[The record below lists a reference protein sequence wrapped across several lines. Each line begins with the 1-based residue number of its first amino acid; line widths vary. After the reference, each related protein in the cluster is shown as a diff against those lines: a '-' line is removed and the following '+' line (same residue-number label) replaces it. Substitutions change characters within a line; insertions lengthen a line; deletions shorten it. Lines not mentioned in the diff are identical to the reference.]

1 VETYARSGQAEDIQ
15 LLLPKG
21 TQDELKDFAMEL
33 MARQYGQGK
42 GGDESVLELEA
53 QDVKFGFQVNK
64 KQGNVRLDFSN
75 EAFLSLFLGFLSPK
89 FRDLFKSVKI
99 GDLSKK

>member
-1 VETYARSGQAEDIQ
+1 MAGHYGQA
-15 LLLPKG
+15 KG
-21 TQDELKDFAMEL
+21 DDPL
-33 MARQYGQGK
+33 
-42 GGDESVLELEA
+42 VLELEA

-64 KQGNVRLDFSN
+64 KQGNVRLDFSD
-75 EAFLSLFLGFLSPK
+75 EAFLSLFLSFLTPK